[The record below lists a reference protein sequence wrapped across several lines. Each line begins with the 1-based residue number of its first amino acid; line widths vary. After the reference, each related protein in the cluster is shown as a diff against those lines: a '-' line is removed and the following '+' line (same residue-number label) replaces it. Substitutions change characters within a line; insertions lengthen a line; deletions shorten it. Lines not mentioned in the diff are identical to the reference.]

1 MGFKLHELRPNEGA
15 THRKK
20 RVGRGIGSGHGKT
33 STRGHKGQ
41 KSRRGYGELPAFFEG
56 GQTPFIMRIP
66 KRGFKNPNSVEYEI
80 VNVKQLDKYFEENE
94 VVTPEILLERGLIHS
109 TEAVKILGDGEI
121 TKPLTV
127 KAHKFSKSAEEK
139 IKAAGGTVEVIEK
152 SPQEV

>member
-1 MGFKLHELRPNEGA
+1 MGIKLHELKPSFGA

-41 KSRRGYGELPAFFEG
+41 KSRRGYGDLPAFFEG

-66 KRGFKNPNSVEYEI
+66 KRGFKNPNKKEYEI
-80 VNVKQLDKYFEENE
+80 VNIKALEEKFEPNSE
-94 VVTPEILLERGLIHS
+94 VTPESLKEKGLIRC

-139 IKAAGGTVEVIEK
+139 IKAAGGTVEVIE
-152 SPQEV
+152 